1 MQREADR
8 AVQWVQD
15 NRMVCADN
23 RMVCAGNK
31 IKLLVIGTSKLRKSK
46 LEGRG
51 RVMQVSVAGSVIEES
66 KSEKLLGIIVN
77 NEMTFKE
84 HLYGEKWRPQK
95 EDNSPG
101 LVPQLAQRVG
111 ILRKVVKLM
120 SPKLFN
126 SICQGMFQSKLLYC
140 LQLFGNTWGV
150 LENDDTQR
158 KYTAFT
164 RSDNQK
170 LQVLQNKM
178 MRIELD
184 FHTEHLQST

>member
-15 NRMVCADN
+15 NRMVCA
-23 RMVCAGNK
+23 GNK
-31 IKLLVIGTSKLRKSK
+31 TKLLVIGTSKLRKSK
-46 LEGRG
+46 FEGRG

-140 LQLFGNTWGV
+140 L
-150 LENDDTQR
+150 
-158 KYTAFT
+158 
-164 RSDNQK
+164 
-170 LQVLQNKM
+170 
-178 MRIELD
+178 
-184 FHTEHLQST
+184 